1 MNFDGGIV
9 TFADET
15 SNNHLYSVNLLVDPN
30 VTDSTFDYDVS
41 ASGKYQIII
50 IIIVLGEANSCNIDK
65 S

>member
-15 SNNHLYSVNLLVDPN
+15 SNNHLYSVNLLVGPN

-41 ASGKYQIII
+41 TSCDYQIIVT
-50 IIIVLGEANSCNIDK
+50 IVLGEANSYNIDK